1 MWHSASVPKQ
11 KWDFQFR
18 LCCVWSFSSDQS
30 SDLQLKQVS
39 QLSKVAL
46 LSEERKRINMIHQK
60 YWHKRCLIFERF
72 LLNSHTACLYQARRY
87 VLTHRS
93 LSERKW
99 KVIWILLSQFLLSLC
114 SFTENTYNWNPKTLQ
129 ILKPNLNFSCKNT
142 SNQTVHYLYFV
153 FENMPVCYIYKVSI
167 VIFSWSIFNFFVRS
181 WWTAG
186 GPLARPWWTT
196 HWTTGP
202 TMVYQGPL
210 IGPLDHLPC
219 SLAEQDDH
227 CPHFS
232 PVWVFI
238 YTVCTQLREAGVCF
252 HCWRLCVCTLVV
264 CTDLKIHP
272 LLL

>member
-1 MWHSASVPKQ
+1 MTGKEIFHHLHLSYNKHLPGILGQGLALLFYNRRRDLSCPIAFHSYHIQERHFGPVPLCSVWYPTVHPSMWHSASVPKQ

-87 VLTHRS
+87 VLTHWS

-129 ILKPNLNFSCKNT
+129 IL
-142 SNQTVHYLYFV
+142 
-153 FENMPVCYIYKVSI
+153 
-167 VIFSWSIFNFFVRS
+167 
-181 WWTAG
+181 
-186 GPLARPWWTT
+186 
-196 HWTTGP
+196 
-202 TMVYQGPL
+202 
-210 IGPLDHLPC
+210 
-219 SLAEQDDH
+219 
-227 CPHFS
+227 
-232 PVWVFI
+232 
-238 YTVCTQLREAGVCF
+238 
-252 HCWRLCVCTLVV
+252 
-264 CTDLKIHP
+264 
-272 LLL
+272 

>member
-11 KWDFQFR
+11 KWEFQFH

-99 KVIWILLSQFLLSLC
+99 KVIWILLSQFLPL
-114 SFTENTYNWNPKTLQ
+114 FFHRKHLQ
-129 ILKPNLNFSCKNT
+129 LESKNT
-142 SNQTVHYLYFV
+142 SDSKTKLEFFKSKYFKPNSPLLV
-153 FENMPVCYIYKVSI
+153 FCQFATYKVSI
-167 VIFSWSIFNFFVRS
+167 VIFSWSILNFFVCS
-181 WWTAG
+181 WWTTG

-238 YTVCTQLREAGVCF
+238 YTVCPQVREAGVCF